1 MNQIIPQETIERE
14 QTDQNNNN
22 SLSEMQDDLEV
33 APRPVGSAEID
44 NNNQNND
51 NLNESYF
58 EQSTDNEDI
67 EGAVVS
73 RE

>member
-1 MNQIIPQETIERE
+1 
-14 QTDQNNNN
+14 
-22 SLSEMQDDLEV
+22 MQDDLEV

-44 NNNQNND
+44 NNDQNND